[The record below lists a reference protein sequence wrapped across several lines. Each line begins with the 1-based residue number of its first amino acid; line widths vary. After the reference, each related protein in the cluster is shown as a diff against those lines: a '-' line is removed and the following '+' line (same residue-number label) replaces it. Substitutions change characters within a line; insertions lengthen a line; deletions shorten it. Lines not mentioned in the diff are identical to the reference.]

1 MTKKQRTLTTQQ
13 KEKIARAKAAYRAW
27 LRRADDL
34 LLAAFG
40 PSMHPSGK
48 AAGQKK
54 LARKRHKHDPLPRDM
69 QRRIAVYTARRKYA

>member
-13 KEKIARAKAAYRAW
+13 KEKNARAKAAYRAW

-40 PSMHPSGK
+40 PLKRPPGK
-48 AAGQKK
+48 PVGAKSSRKK
-54 LARKRHKHDPLPRDM
+54 RA
-69 QRRIAVYTARRKYA
+69 